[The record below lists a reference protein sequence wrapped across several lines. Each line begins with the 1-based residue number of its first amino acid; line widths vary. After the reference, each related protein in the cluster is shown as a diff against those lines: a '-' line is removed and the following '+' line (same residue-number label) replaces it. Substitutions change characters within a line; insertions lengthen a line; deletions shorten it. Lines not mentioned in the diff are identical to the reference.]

1 MDSYYATCYRDS
13 QVSFA
18 NDFILSKLKI
28 VYYVLELGGY
38 NLFSVN
44 FAILFPFLIAGIVP
58 FIYRRF
64 KSLHLGWFVILVP
77 ITLFIM
83 LARLIPSVA
92 SGKTFVHTYE
102 WIPTLNINFTT
113 YLDGLSMILG
123 LLITGV
129 GSLVILYSIFYLS
142 TKESLQHFYSY
153 LLLFMGAMLGVVFS
167 DNLMV
172 LYVFWELTSVS
183 SFLLIAF
190 WNHRK
195 ASRQGAQKAMLITV
209 SGGIAMLVGFI
220 MLHTM
225 TGSFS
230 LREIMATTETFM
242 DHPLFI
248 PAMILILLGAF
259 TKSAQFPF
267 HIWLPDAM
275 EAPTPVSAYLHSA
288 TMVKAGI
295 YLVARFTPFFGVDQ
309 VWFWTVSGV
318 GMITL
323 IWGSFNA
330 VRQTDLKAL
339 LAYSTVSQLGLIM
352 SLLGLGSIALQ
363 YGYSEDTVLYT
374 QATFAALFHLVN
386 HSTFKGAL
394 FMVVGILDHELGT
407 RDVRRLG
414 GLMMFM
420 PFTFT
425 VAVIGSLSMAG
436 LPPFNGFLSKEMF
449 FLATV
454 HIMNADVFSVQS
466 YGILFPVI
474 AWIASVFTFVY
485 CMIIIFKTFLGPV
498 QQEKLDKPIHEAPIG
513 ILISPIILAGLVVGI
528 FFFPNL
534 LGEYILQPA
543 MASIYPTFGD
553 PSVLTPTI
561 SAWHGLEIEL
571 FMTIGVVIVGAI
583 LYKLLKYWKP
593 VYKLISSKYTF
604 DAFYNN
610 FISFAETQ
618 STALTNRYMTGLLRD
633 YLVYIYVFF
642 ILTLG
647 GFLFYSDAF
656 SFDSTTNAPIQ
667 VYEVILIS
675 VMVIAA
681 VAMLF
686 AKSRMTATLLNGVLG
701 YSIAIFFVIFRA
713 PDLALTQ
720 LVVESVTTALFL
732 LAFSHLPD
740 WEKEKTSSKTKITNA
755 AISVAV
761 GTIVVLIALSVLNYD
776 QFDTISVFFED
787 AYELA
792 GGANIVNAILG
803 DFRAF
808 DTMLEVVVLFIAG
821 LGIYTMI
828 KLRAKKED
836 ADIED

>member
-1 MDSYYATCYRDS
+1 M
-13 QVSFA
+13 
-18 NDFILSKLKI
+18 
-28 VYYVLELGGY
+28 
-38 NLFSVN
+38 
-44 FAILFPFLIAGIVP
+44 
-58 FIYRRF
+58 
-64 KSLHLGWFVILVP
+64 LVP
-77 ITLFIM
+77 ITLFIL

-92 SGKTFVHTYE
+92 SGQTFTDTYQ
-102 WIPTLNINFTT
+102 WIPTLDINFTT
-113 YLDGLSMILG
+113 YLDGLSMIFG

-142 TKESLQHFYSY
+142 TKESLQHFYVY

-195 ASRQGAQKAMLITV
+195 GSRLGAQKAMLITV
-209 SGGIAMLVGFI
+209 SGGVAMLVGFI

-225 TGSFS
+225 TGTFS
-230 LREIMATTETFM
+230 IREIISSISGFTDHALFM
-242 DHPLFI
+242 
-248 PAMILILLGAF
+248 PAMILVLLGAF

-295 YLVARFTPFFGVDQ
+295 YLVARFTPVFGGDQ
-309 VWFWTVSGV
+309 VWFWTVSIV

-323 IWGSFNA
+323 FWGSFNA
-330 VRQTDLKAL
+330 VKQTDLKAL
-339 LAYSTVSQLGLIM
+339 LAYSTISQLGLIM
-352 SLLGLGSIALQ
+352 SLLGLGSVALHI
-363 YGYSEDTVLYT
+363 GYSTESVIYT
-374 QATFAALFHLVN
+374 QATFVALFHMIN

-394 FMVVGILDHELGT
+394 FMVVGIVDHGLGT
-407 RDVRRLG
+407 RDIRRLG
-414 GLMMFM
+414 GLMALM

-449 FLATV
+449 FAATV
-454 HIMNADVFSVQS
+454 QISNADVFSLQTF
-466 YGILFPVI
+466 GIVFPIV
-474 AWIASVFTFVY
+474 AWVASIFTFIY
-485 CMIIIFKTFLGPV
+485 CMIFIFKTFLGPA
-498 QQEKLDKPIHEAPIG
+498 QPEKLDKPIHEAPMG
-513 ILISPIILAGLVVGI
+513 MLISPLILAAFVVGI

-534 LGEYILQPA
+534 LGNYILRPA
-543 MASIYPTFGD
+543 MSSIYPTFGD
-553 PSVLTPTI
+553 AFNLTPSI
-561 SAWHGLEIEL
+561 SAWHGVKPEL
-571 FMTIGVVIVGAI
+571 LMTIGVVLVGAI
-583 LYKLLKYWKP
+583 LYKILKKWKP
-593 VYKLISSKYTF
+593 IYGLFSQKYTF
-604 DAFYNN
+604 NTLYNN
-610 FISFAETQ
+610 VLSLSEKGSGVVT
-618 STALTNRYMTGLLRD
+618 RGYMTGFLKD
-633 YLVYIYVFF
+633 YIAYIFGFF
-642 ILTLG
+642 IIVVG
-647 GFLFYSDAF
+647 GFLFYSGAF
-656 SFDSTTNAPIQ
+656 SMDISTNAPIRL
-667 VYEVILIS
+667 YEVILVA
-675 VMVIAA
+675 VMAIAA
-681 VAMLF
+681 FAMLF

-740 WEKEKTSSKTKITNA
+740 WKKEKTTIKTKWINGI
-755 AISVAV
+755 ISIAM
-761 GTIVVLIALSVLNYD
+761 GVLVMLIGLSVLNYNK
-776 QFDTISVFFED
+776 FETISSYFED

-803 DFRAF
+803 DFRGF

-821 LGIYTMI
+821 LGVYTMI
-828 KLRAKKED
+828 KLKSEKGGDKE
-836 ADIED
+836 